1 MDKTQFKLAERKQFR
16 GDLSNMM
23 NVVNDYINIDR
34 QDFLQSAYTE
44 FSPDEDWLKHYAK
57 KEGEF
62 CAIGWLAIAKDI
74 DLPSFTHNL
83 EPTGYVYKGKNKHTK
98 YGEDENGDMVVVG
111 EEEVVHEVHERVCE
125 CELHTQQDDED
136 RETWVE
142 DDYLDFG
149 VTYADTDHIPVPE
162 VDDDISNNTYKEYFL
177 KSTLDLESVS
187 SRAYVDTKRFV
198 KDLLLNYR
206 VPNAILEDIQL
217 INDNPTFTRL
227 HSMLGDCGS
236 DYAYDES
243 FAVSEDMYGKRSGQ
257 CIHLFTETNPVSS
270 CINGSSYGYLKD
282 KKIGSWKKN
291 VVDYLKNTQSFAW
304 ADETEFEKMMDCNYQ
319 ANAVNSIDMVK
330 AYLNLLLTNDDYADF
345 YLRGEMRTEL
355 DDEISGT

>member
-1 MDKTQFKLAERKQFR
+1 MNNEQFKLSERKQFR

-23 NVVNDYINIDR
+23 NVVNDYINI
-34 QDFLQSAYTE
+34 
-44 FSPDEDWLKHYAK
+44 DEDWLKHYAK

-177 KSTLDLESVS
+177 RTSLDLESTS
-187 SRAYVDTKRFV
+187 NRAYADTKRFV
-198 KDLLLNYR
+198 KDLLINYR

-217 INDNPTFTRL
+217 INDDPHFTRL
-227 HSMLGDCGS
+227 HQILGSCGS

-243 FAVSEDMYGKRSGQ
+243 FAVPEDMYGKRSGE
-257 CIHLFTETNPVSS
+257 CIHLFN
-270 CINGSSYGYLKD
+270 GYLSD

-291 VVDYLKNTQSFAW
+291 VVDYLKTTQSFAW
-304 ADETEFEKMMDCNYQ
+304 ADETEFEKMMDCTYQ
-319 ANAVNSIDMVK
+319 ANGVNSIDMVK
-330 AYLNLLLTNDDYADF
+330 AFLNLLLTNDDYADY
-345 YLRGEMRTEL
+345 YLRGEMRTEV
-355 DDEISGT
+355 DDEISGDLT